1 MSLGRNL
8 QFLRKMHDGM
18 TQEELAEKMAVSR
31 QTISKWELDT
41 ACPEMDKLI
50 EL

>member
-31 QTISKWELDT
+31 QTISKCSWIRPVPKWT
-41 ACPEMDKLI
+41 N
-50 EL
+50 